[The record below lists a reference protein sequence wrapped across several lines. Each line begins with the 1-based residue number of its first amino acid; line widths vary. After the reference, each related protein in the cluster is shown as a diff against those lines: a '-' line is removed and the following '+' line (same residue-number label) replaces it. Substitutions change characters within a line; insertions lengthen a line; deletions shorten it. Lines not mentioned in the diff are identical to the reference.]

1 MITIKSNTPYL
12 SIPFRDVLNV
22 DSIQNLKEDIDPDEK
37 AQLEQLINSK
47 AVKDVIEQIKKDRLD
62 AMAEAERAE
71 REDGP
76 FKYLAAFTKHPAK

>member
-37 AQLEQLINSK
+37 AQLEQLFNSK

-76 FKYLAAFTKHPAK
+76 VCKSHHAWSSRQ